1 MHNQKKIIVVFGTRP
16 EAIKLAPVI
25 HELKKNQKDF
35 LCKVCIT
42 AQHRE
47 MLDQILKIFEIK
59 PDIDLNLMKKKQ
71 SLSDITA
78 LIIKSMQKVFIKFKP
93 DLVIVHGD
101 TTTSFATSLVCFY
114 NNIKLAHVEAGLRT
128 NNLCKPFPEE
138 FNRQIITKL
147 SCIHFAPTDQNKK
160 NLLSEGVSSKHIYVT
175 GNSVIDALFWMQRKI
190 DSNKSY
196 DKKLKKKLDQILKFD
211 WINNNYILVTGH
223 RRENFGKGFSDI
235 CKALNELSFK
245 YPKIQFIYPVH
256 MNPHVKNYVFKILK
270 NKKNIHL
277 IPPQDYELFVLLL
290 KHSLFIMTDSGGIQE
305 EAPSFGKSVLV
316 MRDVT
321 ERPEAIKTGLVKLV
335 GADKIKIIKNVSILI
350 DNYNFNLNK
359 KNISNPYG
367 NGNTSFKIVK
377 ILKNLFK

>member
-1 MHNQKKIIVVFGTRP
+1 MQIKKKIIIVFGTRP

-78 LIIKSMQKVFIKFKP
+78 LIIKSMQKVFEKFKP

-128 NNLCKPFPEE
+128 NNIDKPFPEE
-138 FNRQIITKL
+138 FNRQIISKL
-147 SCIHFAPTDQNKK
+147 SSIHFAPTYQNKK
-160 NLLSEGVSSKHIYVT
+160 NLLLEGVKPKNIYVT
-175 GNSVIDALFWMQRKI
+175 GNSVIDALFWIQRKI

-196 DKKLKKKLDQILKFD
+196 NQKLKQKLGQTLKFD
-211 WINNNYILVTGH
+211 WINDRYILITGH

-235 CKALNELSFK
+235 CKALKELSLK
-245 YPKIQFIYPVH
+245 YPKIHFIYPVH
-256 MNPHVKNYVFKILK
+256 LNPNVKNYVLKILK
-270 NKKNIHL
+270 NIKNIHL
-277 IPPQDYELFVLLL
+277 IPPQEYEMFVLLL
-290 KHSLFIMTDSGGIQE
+290 KYSLLIMTDSGGIQE
-305 EAPSFGKSVLV
+305 EAPSFGKFVLV

-321 ERPEAIKTGLVKLV
+321 ERPEALKTGLVKLV
-335 GADKIKIIKNVSILI
+335 GTDKTNIIKNVSFLI
-350 DNYNFNLNK
+350 DNCIFNSKK

-367 NGNTSFKIVK
+367 NGNSSIKIVK
-377 ILKNLFK
+377 IIKNLFK

>member
-1 MHNQKKIIVVFGTRP
+1 MQIKKKIIIVFGTRP

-47 MLDQILKIFEIK
+47 MLDQILKTFEIK
-59 PDIDLNLMKKKQ
+59 PDIDLDLMKKKQ

-78 LIIKSMQKVFIKFKP
+78 LIIKSMQKVFEKFKP

-128 NNLCKPFPEE
+128 NNIYKPFPEE
-138 FNRQIITKL
+138 FNRQIISKL
-147 SCIHFAPTDQNKK
+147 STIHFAPTYQNKK
-160 NLLSEGVSSKHIYVT
+160 NLLLEGAKPKNIYVT
-175 GNSVIDALFWMQRKI
+175 GNSVIDALFWIQRKI

-196 DKKLKKKLDQILKFD
+196 NQKLKQKLGQTLKFD
-211 WINNNYILVTGH
+211 WINDRYILITGH

-235 CKALNELSFK
+235 CKALKELSLK
-245 YPKIQFIYPVH
+245 YPKIHFIYPVH
-256 MNPHVKNYVFKILK
+256 LNPNVKNYVLKILK

-277 IPPQDYELFVLLL
+277 IPPQEYEMFVLLL
-290 KHSLFIMTDSGGIQE
+290 KYSLLIMTDSGGIQE
-305 EAPSFGKSVLV
+305 EAPSFGKFVLV

-321 ERPEAIKTGLVKLV
+321 ERPEALKTGLVKLV
-335 GADKIKIIKNVSILI
+335 GTDKTNIIKNVSFLI
-350 DNYNFNLNK
+350 DNCIFNSKK

-367 NGNTSFKIVK
+367 NGNSSIEIVK
-377 ILKNLFK
+377 IIKNLFK

>member
-1 MHNQKKIIVVFGTRP
+1 MQIKKKIIIVFGTRP

-78 LIIKSMQKVFIKFKP
+78 LIIKSMQKVFEKFKP

-128 NNLCKPFPEE
+128 NNLNKPFPEE
-138 FNRQIITKL
+138 FNRQIISKL
-147 SCIHFAPTDQNKK
+147 SSIHFAPTYQNKK
-160 NLLSEGVSSKHIYVT
+160 NLLLEGVSPKNIYVT
-175 GNSVIDALFWMQRKI
+175 GNSVIDALFWIHRKI

-196 DKKLKKKLDQILKFD
+196 NQKLKQKLDQILKFD
-211 WINNNYILVTGH
+211 WINDSYILITGH

-235 CKALNELSFK
+235 CKALKELSLK
-245 YPKIQFIYPVH
+245 YPKIHFIYPVH
-256 MNPHVKNYVFKILK
+256 LNPNVKNYVLKILK

-277 IPPQDYELFVLLL
+277 IPPQEYEMFILLL
-290 KHSLFIMTDSGGIQE
+290 KYSLLIMTDSGGIQE
-305 EAPSFGKSVLV
+305 EAPSFGKFVLV

-335 GADKIKIIKNVSILI
+335 GTNKTNIIKNVSFLI
-350 DNYNFNLNK
+350 DNCIFNSKK
-359 KNISNPYG
+359 KNTSNPYG
-367 NGNTSFKIVK
+367 NGNSSIKIVK
-377 ILKNLFK
+377 IIKNLFK

>member
-1 MHNQKKIIVVFGTRP
+1 MQIKKKIIIVFGTRP

-78 LIIKSMQKVFIKFKP
+78 LIIKSMQKVFEKFKP

-128 NNLCKPFPEE
+128 NNLNKPFPEE
-138 FNRQIITKL
+138 FNRQIISKL
-147 SCIHFAPTDQNKK
+147 SSIHFAPTYQNKK
-160 NLLSEGVSSKHIYVT
+160 NLLLEGVSPKNIYVT
-175 GNSVIDALFWMQRKI
+175 GNSVIDALFWIQRKI

-196 DKKLKKKLDQILKFD
+196 NQKLKQKLDQILKFD
-211 WINNNYILVTGH
+211 WINDSYILITGH

-235 CKALNELSFK
+235 CKALKELSLK
-245 YPKIQFIYPVH
+245 YPKIHFIYPVH
-256 MNPHVKNYVFKILK
+256 LNPNVKNYVLKILK

-277 IPPQDYELFVLLL
+277 IPPQEYEMFILLL
-290 KHSLFIMTDSGGIQE
+290 KYSLLIMTDSGGIQE
-305 EAPSFGKSVLV
+305 EAPSFGKFVLV

-335 GADKIKIIKNVSILI
+335 GTNKTNIIKNVSFLI
-350 DNYNFNLNK
+350 DNCIFNSKK
-359 KNISNPYG
+359 KNTSNPYG
-367 NGNTSFKIVK
+367 NGNSSIKIVK
-377 ILKNLFK
+377 IIKNLFK

>member
-1 MHNQKKIIVVFGTRP
+1 MQIKKKIIIVFGTRP

-78 LIIKSMQKVFIKFKP
+78 LIIKSMQKVFEKFKP

-128 NNLCKPFPEE
+128 NNLNKPFPEE
-138 FNRQIITKL
+138 FNRQIISKL
-147 SCIHFAPTDQNKK
+147 SSIHFAPTYQNKK
-160 NLLSEGVSSKHIYVT
+160 NLLLEGVSPKNIYVT
-175 GNSVIDALFWMQRKI
+175 GNSVIDALFWIQRKI

-196 DKKLKKKLDQILKFD
+196 NQKLKQKLDQILKFD
-211 WINNNYILVTGH
+211 WINDSYILITSH

-235 CKALNELSFK
+235 CKALKELSLK
-245 YPKIQFIYPVH
+245 YPKIHFIYPVH
-256 MNPHVKNYVFKILK
+256 LNPNVKNYVLKILK

-277 IPPQDYELFVLLL
+277 IPPQEYEMFILLL
-290 KHSLFIMTDSGGIQE
+290 KYSLLIMTDSGGIQE
-305 EAPSFGKSVLV
+305 EAPSFGKFVLV

-335 GADKIKIIKNVSILI
+335 GTNKTNIIKNVSFLI
-350 DNYNFNLNK
+350 DNCIFNSKK
-359 KNISNPYG
+359 KNTSNPYG
-367 NGNTSFKIVK
+367 NGNSSIKIVK
-377 ILKNLFK
+377 IIKNLFK